1 MKIVLDVENSKVELF
16 MEFMRSLS
24 FVKSTQQLEP
34 GLITN
39 QAILKSIDDYES
51 GSVQPTPAN
60 LDDLRALLNA

>member
-51 GSVQPTPAN
+51 GNVQPTPAN
-60 LDDLRALLNA
+60 LDDLKALLNA